1 MSSLLFVTADDA
13 TPFQISLSNLE
24 VVKDFKRLLKVQ
36 GIQNARDALCYEDFD
51 ALVLCCHSIETV
63 KKVEIKSVK
72 KSTGADSIFDF
83 LQEIECTCI
92 LLVEKISV
100 DLARKLENSGIFVI
114 ERDFA
119 PACYLDD
126 NAVETLLIKML
137 KFIMLKTKERQK
149 SQREKLKLENSLQEE
164 RLVNRA
170 KCILMQY
177 LNMSESQ
184 AHRYIEVQSMQLRQT
199 RLQTAESILKTY
211 EI

>member
-24 VVKDFKRLLKVQ
+24 VFKDFKRLLKVQ

-51 ALVLCCHSIETV
+51 ALVLCCNSIETV

-72 KSTGADSIFDF
+72 KTTGADSIFDF

-137 KFIMLKTKERQK
+137 KFILLKTKERQK

>member
-24 VVKDFKRLLKVQ
+24 VFKDFKRLLKVQ

-51 ALVLCCHSIETV
+51 ALVLCCNSIETV

-149 SQREKLKLENSLQEE
+149 SQREKLRLENSLQEE

>member
-24 VVKDFKRLLKVQ
+24 VFKDFKRLLKVQ

-51 ALVLCCHSIETV
+51 ALVLCCNSIETV

-83 LQEIECTCI
+83 LQEIECSCI

-137 KFIMLKTKERQK
+137 KFILLKTKERQK

>member
-1 MSSLLFVTADDA
+1 
-13 TPFQISLSNLE
+13 
-24 VVKDFKRLLKVQ
+24 
-36 GIQNARDALCYEDFD
+36 
-51 ALVLCCHSIETV
+51 
-63 KKVEIKSVK
+63 
-72 KSTGADSIFDF
+72 
-83 LQEIECTCI
+83 
-92 LLVEKISV
+92 
-100 DLARKLENSGIFVI
+100 
-114 ERDFA
+114 
-119 PACYLDD
+119 
-126 NAVETLLIKML
+126 ML
-137 KFIMLKTKERQK
+137 KFILLKTKERQK

>member
-24 VVKDFKRLLKVQ
+24 VFKDFKRLLKVQ

-51 ALVLCCHSIETV
+51 ALVLCCNSIETV

-137 KFIMLKTKERQK
+137 KFILLKTKERQK